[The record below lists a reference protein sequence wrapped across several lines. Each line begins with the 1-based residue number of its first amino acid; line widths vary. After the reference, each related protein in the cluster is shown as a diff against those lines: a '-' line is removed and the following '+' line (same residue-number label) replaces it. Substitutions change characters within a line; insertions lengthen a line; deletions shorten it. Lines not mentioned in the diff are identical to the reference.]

1 MTPRHRAASLTLLSA
16 TVLATLGACNGDSTG
31 LTSNPSTRVAVGDT
45 VLATIQAGGE
55 PHTFTFDARPGD
67 SIALF
72 LQAASGSV
80 SLTVMGPDASTLAT
94 LGDSGRPGALEE
106 RGAPTFAVRLEGTH
120 VVRAAAL
127 GSNATSF
134 RFLLWRTANGP
145 ERRPVAIVIG
155 DTIRGESVETPAD
168 VDEFTFQGQEGDE
181 LIAYVRALA
190 PHPWAVINVDI
201 ARSGSDPFWDGVASV
216 MSDTV
221 AAELE
226 ARPTGRFILPATG
239 EYRVRVDIYGR
250 RWGGSAGLVAGYPRG
265 YELQLRRIVRAPERV
280 PATITPGDTLAV
292 EPIDYVGDIDELTIA
307 TVPGGEYNVFLERP
321 GAGRGGLTVRVVGLT
336 EPWAEPTAV
345 VNTPGLPLHAT
356 ATGRFNVGTGATGRI
371 QVAADAGAGAY
382 KGPYRVL
389 VYPLNRSPEVANTSL
404 VLGDSITGE
413 TIELA
418 GDVDEFTLTVP
429 ETTLANFVVWRDGT
443 ETSDLVKLQL
453 FRDSG
458 EQVAM
463 TEAYRGTPGEKTGVA
478 TGTFSLPAGT
488 YRLRIGGSDSR
499 GFGYR
504 GPYRVQTHAID
515 PAPESGPTALSF
527 GDTVVGVVEPLG
539 DIDTYRFSARL
550 MQHVSVRPTSVD
562 GQPLPSIYVLVRNVR
577 TGVPLAGRS
586 YGGTQVP
593 RFDIPEDGEYTIEYM
608 GANGGRVVS
617 ERGPYRLVLDTVST
631 APEQHG
637 MVVSPGDS
645 VTDESL
651 DFIGDIDVYVLSGAP
666 GEELLI
672 TFAAPGSIVDL
683 ELLDLDTRLRLDGTS
698 SGGSVTNTGR
708 FRLPASGRL
717 AMRVWE
723 RPDSPFGQITGPYRI
738 AVSRIDRRPE
748 NVAAQIDVDS
758 IVEGEAIDPD
768 GDVDE
773 FTFNGVGG
781 DTVNVYFQ
789 TPLGT
794 CCFEGLVLELVNPPT
809 GAILGS
815 VRSAN
820 STQRLDEQ
828 GTGPVELPSSG
839 TYMVRVR
846 GGLDWLGRGQY
857 RLQVKKLP

>member
-1 MTPRHRAASLTLLSA
+1 MTPHHAASLALLSA
-16 TVLATLGACNGDSTG
+16 TVLAMLGACNRDSTG
-31 LTSNPSTRVAVGDT
+31 LTSNPSTRVAIGDT
-45 VLATIQAGGE
+45 VTATIQTGGE

-67 SIALF
+67 SLALF
-72 LQAASGSV
+72 LHAASGSV

-94 LGDSGRPGALEE
+94 LGDTGRPGALEE
-106 RGAPTFAVRLEGTH
+106 RGAPPFAVRVEGTH

-127 GSNATSF
+127 GSSATSF
-134 RFLLWRTANGP
+134 RFILWRTANGP
-145 ERRPVAIVIG
+145 ERRPVTIVIG
-155 DTIRGESVETPAD
+155 DTVRGESLETPAD
-168 VDEFTFQGQEGDE
+168 VDEFTVQGQEGDE

-190 PHPWAVINVDI
+190 PHPLAVISLDI
-201 ARSGSDPFWDGVASV
+201 TRTGADPFWGGVASV
-216 MSDTV
+216 MSDTA

-239 EYRVRVDIYGR
+239 EYKVRVEIYGR
-250 RWGGSAGLVAGYPRG
+250 RWGGTAGQVAGYPRG

-292 EPIDYVGDIDELTIA
+292 EAIDYVGDIDELTIA

-321 GAGRGGLTVRVVGLT
+321 GEGRRSLSVRVVGLT
-336 EPWAEPTAV
+336 EPWAEPAAM
-345 VNTPGLPLHAT
+345 VNTPGLPLQAT
-356 ATGRFNVGTGATGRI
+356 ATGSFNVGTGATGRI
-371 QVAADAGAGAY
+371 QVAADANAGAY
-382 KGPYRVL
+382 KGPYRAF
-389 VYPLNRSPEVANTSL
+389 VYPLNRSPEVADASL
-404 VLGDSITGE
+404 VLGDTVAGE
-413 TIELA
+413 AIELA

-429 ETTLANFVVWRDGT
+429 DTTLANFAIWRDGT
-443 ETSDLVKLQL
+443 ETSDLVRLQL
-453 FRDSG
+453 IRDAG
-458 EQVAM
+458 GQVAM
-463 TEAYRGTPGEKTGVA
+463 TEAYRGTPGEKTGKG
-478 TGTFSLPAGT
+478 TGTFSLPEGT
-488 YRLRIGGSDSR
+488 YQLRISGSDSR

-504 GPYRVQTHAID
+504 GPYRVQTHVID
-515 PAPESGPTALSF
+515 PAPESGPTAISF
-527 GDTVVGVVEPLG
+527 GDTVLGVVEPLG
-539 DIDTYRFSARL
+539 DIDTYRFTARV
-550 MQHVSVRPTSVD
+550 MQHVNVRPESV
-562 GQPLPSIYVLVRNVR
+562 GGEPLPSTYALVRHVR
-577 TGVPLAGRS
+577 TGVPLSPRW
-586 YGGTQVP
+586 YGGTQLP
-593 RFDIPEDGEYTIEYM
+593 RFDIPEDGEYTIEYA
-608 GANGGRVVS
+608 GSNGGRVVS

-637 MVVSPGDS
+637 TLVSPGDS
-645 VTDESL
+645 VTGESL
-651 DFIGDIDVYVLSGAP
+651 DFFGDIDVFVLSGAP

-672 TFAAPGSIVDL
+672 TFAAPGSFVDL
-683 ELLDLDTRLRLDGTS
+683 DLLDLDTRLRIDGTTS
-698 SGGSVTNTGR
+698 SGSVTNTGR
-708 FRLPASGRL
+708 FRLPESGRL

-723 RPDSPFGQITGPYRI
+723 RESWQFGGITGLYRI

-748 NVAAQIDVDS
+748 NVAAQVDIDS

-794 CCFEGLVLELVNPPT
+794 CCFDGLVLELVNPAT

-857 RLQVKKLP
+857 RLQVKKLA